1 VRKLI
6 LAVVLLAVLP
16 VVSASAYVGLAPDRI
31 VFFEEVDQAKVLA
44 QMADGDT
51 HLYGNAFT
59 ATLYQDILDYGL
71 PVTLSYGS
79 FNTLLLNPAVDENNE
94 PFFSDGRF
102 NAFGIQ
108 DVREAMYYL
117 IDRNYIVEEI
127 LNGLGVARWTMLDPN
142 FPPYAQAIEAARALE
157 LTYQHDEA
165 AAAALIKAGMEGAG
179 AVLENEI
186 WTYGGEPVNL
196 IGIIRIEDERLDIG
210 DYFADILEG
219 QGFTVERS
227 YRTSA
232 EASPIWLLSDPNEGQ
247 WNYYTGGWISNL
259 IDRDQ
264 GSDYDFQYTPRGW
277 AVPLNQG
284 YPIHLFPEAD
294 AAFDKLARRDYA
306 TIAERV
312 ELLGIAEQGAFD
324 CAWNQWIFSAASP
337 WATANDVSV
346 LVDVA
351 AGVSGAYIWA
361 HTARFVD
368 EDGAPVVGGTMRMA
382 SPSMMTQPWN
392 PVAGSN
398 WLYDAMIQRATEDW
412 YIFPDPFTGL
422 GQPHLVESAV
432 IVVQE
437 GVPMGSTLDYVTVE
451 TAPVIN
457 VPVDAWCD
465 WDATAVDFIT
475 VGEKYPEG
483 STAKTKTTITYVS
496 DLFENPWHDGSLFSF
511 ADMLLTYIVGFD
523 LGKPDS
529 PYYDEANDASLAQ
542 FLTVHKGLVIESMDP
557 LTVSIYDDRF
567 YLDAEVQV
575 FNRGALLWP
584 YYSQGMAPWHTMAV
598 GLKAEAAGTTT
609 FSEDKADYLGV
620 DRQNW
625 IAGEQLVLLSSELAT
640 AQIENFIPYE
650 NVLGEYITQDEVVQ
664 RYASLSSF
672 LTTYGHMWISN
683 GPMMIEA
690 IDPIAKIV
698 TGVRFDGYRHDMG
711 TFLAFSAPRMADVE
725 VTGPDTVSIGS
736 EATFNVAILEDG
748 ENYPAADMAEVKY
761 LAFDATGALAFS
773 GLGTITGDG
782 AATVTLTAAETNQ
795 LIAGSSKLEIIA
807 VVNPVAKPGFGSI
820 SFLVQ

>member
-6 LAVVLLAVLP
+6 LAVTLLAVLP
-16 VVSASAYVGLAPDRI
+16 VVAAFGYTGLAPERI

-51 HLYGNAFT
+51 HLYGNAFQ
-59 ATLYQDILDYGL
+59 AGLYQDILDYGL

-79 FNTLLLNPAVDENNE
+79 FNTMLLNPAVDENNE
-94 PFFSDGRF
+94 PFFQDGRF

-108 DVREAMYYL
+108 GVREAMYYL

-157 LTYQHDEA
+157 LKYQADEA
-165 AAAALIKAGMEGAG
+165 KGTDLLVASMEAAG
-179 AVLENEI
+179 AVLDGV
-186 WTYGGEPVNL
+186 WMYGGAPIEIIGL
-196 IGIIRIEDERLDIG
+196 IRVEDERLEIG
-210 DYFADILEG
+210 NYFADILEA
-219 QGFTVERS
+219 QGFTVERIQ
-227 YRTSA
+227 RRSA
-232 EASPIWLLSDPNEGQ
+232 ELAPIWLLSDPTEGQ
-247 WNYYTGGWISNL
+247 WSFYTGGWISNL

-264 GSDYDFQYTPRGW
+264 GADYDFQYTPRGW

-294 AAFDKLARRDYA
+294 AAFDRLARRDYA
-306 TIAERV
+306 SVAERV
-312 ELLGIAEQGAFD
+312 ELLGTAEAGAFQA
-324 CAWNQWIFSAASP
+324 AWNQWIFSAASP
-337 WATANDVSV
+337 WATASDVRV

-351 AGVSGAYIWA
+351 AGISGAYIWA

-368 EDGAPVVGGTMRMA
+368 ADGAPVQGGTMRMA
-382 SPSMMTQPWN
+382 SPSMLTQPWN

-422 GQPHLVESAV
+422 GQPHLVDSASV
-432 IVVQE
+432 TCVE
-437 GVPMGSTLDYVTVE
+437 GTPMGKTLDYVTVDFV
-451 TAPVIN
+451 PVIN
-457 VPVDAWCD
+457 VPAEAYCD
-465 WDATAVDFIT
+465 FDAVDQQFIT
-475 VGEKYPEG
+475 VGEKFPDG
-483 STAKTKTTITYVS
+483 STARTKTTITYVS
-496 DLFENPWHDGSLFSF
+496 DLFDNLWHDGSQFSF
-511 ADMLLTYIVGFD
+511 ADMLLVYITLFD
-523 LGKPDS
+523 FAKPDS
-529 PYYDEANDASLAQ
+529 PYYDEATVAATEQ

-557 LTVSIYDDRF
+557 LTISIYDDRF

-575 FNRGALLWP
+575 FNRGTIVWP
-584 YYSQGMAPWHTMAV
+584 YYSQGMAPWHTLAV

-650 NVLGEYITQDEVVQ
+650 TVMGAYITDAEVVT
-664 RYASLSSF
+664 RYANLSSF
-672 LTTYGHMWISN
+672 LTTYGHMWVSN
-683 GPMMIEA
+683 GPMMVESV
-690 IDPIAKIV
+690 DPIANIV

-711 TFLAFSAPRMADVE
+711 TFLAFSAPRLADVE
-725 VTGPDTVSIGS
+725 VTGPDSVAIGS
-736 EATFNVAILEDG
+736 EVVFNVAITEGG
-748 ENYPAADMAEVKY
+748 EAYPAADIAEVKY
-761 LAFDATGALAFS
+761 LAFDATGALAFA
-773 GLGTITGDG
+773 GAGVITGDG
-782 AATVTLTAAETNQ
+782 AATITLTADETASF
-795 LIAGSSKLEIIA
+795 ISGSSKLEVIA
-807 VVNPVAKPGFGSI
+807 VCKPVAKPGFGSI
-820 SFLVQ
+820 SFLVE